1 MFAFGYL
8 LMLIAERHAM
18 SAHPHTDGRETYSDL
33 SRREVK
39 ELHKAEIVASNQ
51 GGTGLGQGCAI
62 HVGLKELSN
71 SGGAC
76 IWNDKVRRI
85 QTLSEPL
92 GQIPITSLPSTLVH
106 DDQCS

>member
-1 MFAFGYL
+1 MQCL
-8 LMLIAERHAM
+8 HT
-18 SAHPHTDGRETYSDL
+18 HTDGRETYSDL

-76 IWNDKVRRI
+76 IWNDKVKDSD
-85 QTLSEPL
+85 LVGAL
-92 GQIPITSLPSTLVH
+92 GPDTNHLVAQH
-106 DDQCS
+106 ACP